1 MSKELMELL
10 NKDEN
15 RKLVEEL
22 VKSGKKESEAL
33 VEVASKL
40 GYEVTAEELAKELAS
55 SRELDDEELEK
66 VSGGALWFGD
76 DAPDGHE
83 VGCWV
88 TYYGSWDDYDST
100 VATGYCVKQYD
111 KDFSKDPCG
120 FSYNDR

>member
-1 MSKELMELL
+1 MSMNELVNALQKE
-10 NKDEN
+10 EN

-22 VKSGKKESEAL
+22 VESGKKESEAL

-40 GYEVTAEELAKELAS
+40 GYEVTAEELAKGLAS

-83 VGCWV
+83 IGCWQ
-88 TYYGSWDDYDST
+88 TYYASMGDYDFRQ
-100 VATGYCVKQYD
+100 QYGRCNTWYPGD
-111 KDFSKDPCG
+111 GHVFRYWYES
-120 FSYNDR
+120 